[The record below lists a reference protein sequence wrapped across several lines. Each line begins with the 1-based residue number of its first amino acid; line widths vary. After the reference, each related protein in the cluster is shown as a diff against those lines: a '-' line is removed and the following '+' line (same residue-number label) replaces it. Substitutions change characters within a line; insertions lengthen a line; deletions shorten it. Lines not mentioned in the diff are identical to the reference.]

1 MNPLLSILGLQL
13 FNVFIV
19 VSGWQVDQHRR
30 TVRIPE
36 NVWRQAACEHE
47 ERVRKLLQP
56 GLVSF
61 YHPLN
66 AAHRKNREQPEPNE
80 WTALDPKH
88 PVYNFLIEYYGLKGI
103 KGPRRLARWCPSL
116 SLLLQEETRIKTI
129 AELEEA
135 SLTKCPKTRSTQDDE
150 QQQDFD
156 ILNGGILLE
165 GATEDDFS
173 SLLHL
178 RGAQIVLDSDQQ
190 VNGVLYCPSLLFGK
204 GEPDRHEE
212 NVRLVTPFL
221 WFKSILENTLQAE
234 PILHCHGLH
243 EWAMQYH
250 PEGTDPPPSAKY
262 QQHLQL
268 RVPREIINQTVE
280 RKGISCTH
288 VDALRFFAPAA
299 APLNHHG
306 SSLQR
311 TDQLHLEQ
319 PACVHAHMD
328 LLKIALK
335 LRPFC
340 DSKLL
345 VRVLEIALESR
356 TLDVAASPYDATS
369 YGVGVVPVETLEGRA
384 EYTKLQKDLMT
395 RAERVRRD
403 LLFAYEMFLPMAF
416 SETSLQ
422 MGSKQPEAE
431 RYAKAEPGGLPWRK
445 NLISSP

>member
-1 MNPLLSILGLQL
+1 MNAFLSILLAIP

-19 VSGWQVDQHRR
+19 VSGWQQVDRHHRRRR

-36 NVWRQAACEHE
+36 NVWRQAALEHE
-47 ERVRKLLQP
+47 ERVRKILQP

-61 YHPLN
+61 DHPLN
-66 AAHRKNREQPEPNE
+66 AAHRKNREHPEPNE

-103 KGPRRLARWCPSL
+103 KGPKRLARWCPSL
-116 SLLLQEETRIKTI
+116 SLLLLQEETRIKTI
-129 AELEEA
+129 ADLEEA
-135 SLTKCPKTRSTQDDE
+135 SLSRYPKTGTRTSTQDDDE
-150 QQQDFD
+150 QQDFD

-173 SLLHL
+173 SVLHL
-178 RGAQIVLDSDQQ
+178 RGAEMMLDSDQQ
-190 VNGVLYCPSLLFGK
+190 VNGVMYCPSLLFAK
-204 GEPDRHEE
+204 NEPDRQEE
-212 NVRLVTPFL
+212 NARLTTPFL
-221 WFKSILENTLQAE
+221 WYKSILEQTLQAE

-262 QQHLQL
+262 QQHLRL

-306 SSLQR
+306 SSLNR
-311 TDQLHLEQ
+311 MDQLQLEQ

-328 LLKIALK
+328 LLKIAIK

-340 DSKLL
+340 DPRLL
-345 VRVLEIALESR
+345 VNVLEVALESR

-369 YGVGVVPVETLEGRA
+369 YGVGVVPVETSEGRA
-384 EYTKLQKDLMT
+384 EYTKRQKDLMA
-395 RAERVRRD
+395 RAEEVRRD
-403 LLFAYEMFLPMAF
+403 LLFAYELFLPMAF

-422 MGSKQPEAE
+422 QGCNQPQAE
-431 RYAKAEPGGLPWRK
+431 RL
-445 NLISSP
+445 